1 MMEGV
6 SKRRKLSHAS
16 TEKHTQM
23 LYKVAAYSGE
33 RGQSLE
39 RSDNKTLSELSERV
53 FKKNKH
59 VGVAVRALQEP
70 RGGVGKR
77 KRGPPAGRIRC
88 ASSATAGRRPVA
100 PTEAD
105 APLIER
111 IIEEVVNTK
120 HWASPTVLH
129 HRTMLRKLSN
139 SLRVRGRP
147 LLERAMPPCPN
158 LSNKSFRR
166 TGGALD
172 EDAFVAQSMFPLG
185 T

>member
-1 MMEGV
+1 MADSGRLHRHPDRKPSANVSGTDRDYIWAMMEGV

-23 LYKVAAYSGE
+23 LYKVAAYPGE

-70 RGGVGKR
+70 RGGV
-77 KRGPPAGRIRC
+77 
-88 ASSATAGRRPVA
+88 
-100 PTEAD
+100 
-105 APLIER
+105 
-111 IIEEVVNTK
+111 
-120 HWASPTVLH
+120 
-129 HRTMLRKLSN
+129 
-139 SLRVRGRP
+139 RVRGRP

-172 EDAFVAQSMFPLG
+172 EDAFVAQSMFPVG